1 MHTRLNFALTAVL
14 LIFCCAVAQAQ
25 NPVPSINSFSPPAVY
40 AGGPTFTLT
49 VKGTGF
55 ISSTVIYWESY
66 GAALPTTFV
75 SATEVKAIVPAD
87 YITYPN
93 TVYIYAYNPPPGG
106 GDSQSLPYSVI
117 ALDPVLSS
125 LSPTA
130 VVAGS
135 PATTL
140 TINGS
145 NFMEGASVLF
155 NNQKAPTI
163 FVNSGELQ
171 VQIPKSR
178 LTKPQIVQVAVQNPA
193 PGGLS
198 PILDFNVSYPAQVRT
213 LNIPANDLIWDPN
226 AQLIYASLPSSY
238 GTNGNSIAVIN
249 PFSGK
254 ILAYHFV
261 GSEPNQLALSADGS
275 YLYVGLNGNGSVQR
289 MILPSFAL
297 DINVSLGVSE
307 YGELNV
313 ANGLQV
319 SPGDPH
325 TYAVALGSQEFPG
338 PLEFFT
344 DASLLPNS
352 ITYPTVDSIQFANSS
367 TLYGY
372 GNDTLIQVAVNSS
385 GGTLTTQWDDALSGY
400 GGIVYDAG
408 LIYNNSGQVFNPA
421 TGELAGSYDVGG
433 GCCGSSVD
441 LLPESANNSTFVVGI
456 TPFFSSFGI
465 TSYNLSQFTPN
476 AIIDLSQFSGT
487 ITPAFISWGTEGLAF
502 VINVGQCCGNPEYQ
516 TVLVQSLMMKSKS
529 KSKSKPN
536 TEATAK

>member
-1 MHTRLNFALTAVL
+1 MNTRLNFALTALL

-25 NPVPSINSFSPPAVY
+25 NPQPSINSFSPPDVY

-55 ISSTVIYWESY
+55 ISSTVIYWGPFDEPLS
-66 GAALPTTFV
+66 TTYV
-75 SATEVKAIVPAD
+75 SATEVTAIVPAD
-87 YITYPN
+87 DITYPN

-106 GDSQSLPYSVI
+106 GESQNLPYSVI
-117 ALDPVLSS
+117 ALDPSLSS
-125 LSPTA
+125 LSPAA

-135 PATTL
+135 SATTL
-140 TINGS
+140 TINGY
-145 NFMEGASVLF
+145 NFLGGASVLF
-155 NNQKAPTI
+155 NNQKAPTT

-178 LTKPQIVQVAVQNPA
+178 LTEPQIVQIAVQNPA

-213 LNIPANDLIWDPN
+213 LNLPANDLVWDPN

-238 GTNGNSIAVIN
+238 GTNGNSIAVIS

-297 DINVSLGVSE
+297 DINVSLGISE
-307 YGELNV
+307 YGELNI
-313 ANGLQV
+313 ASGLQV

-325 TYAVALGSQEFPG
+325 TYAVALSSEEFGG

-344 DASLLPNS
+344 DASLLPNA
-352 ITYPTVDSIQFANSS
+352 IADPTVNSIQFANST

-385 GGTLTTQWDDALSGY
+385 GGTLTKQWDGVLSGY
-400 GGIVYDAG
+400 AGIVYDAG
-408 LIYNNSGQVFNPA
+408 LIYSNSGQVFNPA
-421 TGELAGSYDVGG
+421 TGELVGSYDVGG
-433 GCCGSSVD
+433 GCCGSSID

-476 AIIDLSQFSGT
+476 AIINLSQFSGS
-487 ITPAFISWGTEGLAF
+487 ITPTFIPWGTEGLAF
-502 VINVGQCCGNPEYQ
+502 VINVGGCCGNPDYQ

-529 KSKSKPN
+529 KSKPN
-536 TEATAK
+536 AEATAK